1 MTIPLDISKTD
12 LIAAIGK
19 ALMSAGRVEE
29 ATLFY
34 RLATLARDVQEV
46 MRLRPD
52 GLPVEYAGCSNADQ

>member
-1 MTIPLDISKTD
+1 
-12 LIAAIGK
+12 
-19 ALMSAGRVEE
+19 MSAGRVEE